1 MEFRDVKITVIK
13 KFETGKIFE
22 EYAVEEAQPTCNA
35 VKEGDVFISRE
46 MGIPEGFCNWAW
58 CDIQRDVVHL
68 ALGGDFPWIKKEG
81 VMISC
86 CTDGL
91 RPVLFRLERI

>member
-13 KFETGKIFE
+13 KLETGKIFE
-22 EYAVEEAQPTCNA
+22 EYAVEEAQPRCNA

-58 CDIQRDVVHL
+58 SDIQRDVVHL
-68 ALGGDFPWIKKEG
+68 ALGGDFPWIKKKG

-91 RPVLFRLERI
+91 RPVVFRLERK